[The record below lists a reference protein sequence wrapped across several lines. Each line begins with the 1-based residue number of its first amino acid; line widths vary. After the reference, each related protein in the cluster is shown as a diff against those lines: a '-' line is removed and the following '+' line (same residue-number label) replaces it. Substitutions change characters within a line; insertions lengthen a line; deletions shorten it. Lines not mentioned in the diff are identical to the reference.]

1 MTSIS
6 TNAYI
11 DKSHERVNKYNC
23 TYHSTTK
30 VKATAVRSSTYLE
43 FQKENNENDTKF
55 KVSDHV
61 RVSRYKG
68 SG

>member
-1 MTSIS
+1 M
-6 TNAYI
+6 
-11 DKSHERVNKYNC
+11 
-23 TYHSTTK
+23 
-30 VKATAVRSSTYLE
+30 KATAVKLSTYLV
-43 FQKENNENDTKF
+43 FHKENNQKDTKF